1 MAKEPPPPSVPEF
14 AAPKQAFPATH
25 FRFEHKV
32 FSVDGSFFS
41 MDANSG
47 KPTYYVPLGEINGV
61 LSIPQLLNGFN
72 LAGTKDEDLLKF
84 VELGLKYVKRIH
96 PGDSIPSE
104 ILDGSASWSVD
115 DRHRMIAESRLRVLL
130 GNWIAGKEAAV
141 RDVSEL
147 LKMANDPEIRDKMQE
162 AVTAI
167 AEKIGLGRD
176 NRVQVLDRI
185 DKLARELAYI
195 EALRDR
201 FAAVKMIVMKLGQ
214 LQGIYGPE
222 RGFSD
227 EIKRVFV
234 LMRKPVTQFDTLF
247 AEIDGQTSE
256 IVSILSNFESTV
268 TFIRETRDALHGRF
282 MPWDELIQRWQELP
296 VEMGTQT
303 EGLMRV
309 TYGFM
314 ARHFS
319 QDETW
324 NLQFGGPKPGA
335 VPVKPG
341 AKTVR

>member
-1 MAKEPPPPSVPEF
+1 MAKEPPPPPVPDL
-14 AAPKQAFPATH
+14 AAPKHAFPSTH
-25 FRFEHKV
+25 FTFEHKV
-32 FSVDGSFFS
+32 FSVDGSYFAI
-41 MDANSG
+41 DANSG
-47 KPTYYVPLGEINGV
+47 KATFFVPLGDIHGV
-61 LSIPQLLNGFN
+61 LSLPQLINGFN
-72 LAGTKDEDLLKF
+72 LAGTKDADLL
-84 VELGLKYVKRIH
+84 ELAERGLQYVKRIH

-130 GNWIAGKEAAV
+130 GNWMAGKESVV

-147 LKMANDPEIRDKMQE
+147 LKLANDPEIRDKMQE

-167 AEKIGLGRD
+167 AEKIGLGRKE
-176 NRVQVLDRI
+176 RVQVLDRI

-201 FAAVKMIVMKLGQ
+201 FAAVKMIIMKLGQ
-214 LQGIYGPE
+214 LQAIYGPE

-234 LMRKPVTQFDTLF
+234 LMRKPVAQFDAMFT
-247 AEIDGQTSE
+247 EVDGQTSE
-256 IVSILSNFESTV
+256 IVSVLANFEAQIQ
-268 TFIRETRDALHGRF
+268 FIRETRDKLHGRF
-282 MPWDELIQRWQELP
+282 MPWDELIERWQALT
-296 VEMGTQT
+296 VEMGTET

-309 TYGFM
+309 TYSFM

-324 NLQFGGPKPGA
+324 NLQFGGVGKSGA
-335 VPVKPG
+335 